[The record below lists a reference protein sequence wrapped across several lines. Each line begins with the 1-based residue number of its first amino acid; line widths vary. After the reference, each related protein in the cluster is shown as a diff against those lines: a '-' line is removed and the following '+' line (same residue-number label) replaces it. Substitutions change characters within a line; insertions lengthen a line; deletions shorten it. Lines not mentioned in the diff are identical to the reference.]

1 MGNAALLGGRL
12 RKSYVMNIDS
22 DYMRLALAALRTSG
36 LTPFRQGV
44 QDREHLAR
52 VSLQQIARGK
62 TTPGMQRVHQ
72 SKLE

>member
-12 RKSYVMNIDS
+12 RKSYVMNIDAE
-22 DYMRLALAALRTSG
+22 YMPLALAPRTSG
-36 LTPFRQGV
+36 LTSVRQGV

-62 TTPGMQRVHQ
+62 TTAGMQRVHQ
-72 SKLE
+72 SID